1 MPLPESYLDAAVE
14 AVAAGGD
21 FEARLDELPVPIYV
35 TDAEGVVTHWNR
47 ACIEFAGREP
57 RRGQDRWCVT
67 WQLYTTA
74 GDFLPH
80 QNCPMA
86 VAIRE
91 QQRVR
96 DEVAIAKR
104 PDGSRVA
111 FKPYPTPIFDS
122 AGKMTGAINMLVDV
136 SDEQSS
142 VLAEQAGRC
151 RRLADATYD
160 RGTSHALAAMAEGFE
175 RTSSELRR
183 RS

>member
-1 MPLPESYLDAAVE
+1 MPLPETYLDAAVE
-14 AVAAGGD
+14 AVAAGGE

-35 TDAEGVVTHWNR
+35 TDPEGVVTHWNR
-47 ACIEFAGREP
+47 ACIAFAGREP

-80 QNCPMA
+80 HSCPMA
-86 VAIRE
+86 VTIRE
-91 QQRVR
+91 QRPIR
-96 DEVAIAKR
+96 DEIAIARR

-111 FKPYPTPIFDS
+111 FKPYPTPLFDS
-122 AGKMTGAINMLVDV
+122 SGRMTGAINMLVDV

-160 RGTSHALAAMAEGFE
+160 RGTSQALSAMADGFE